1 MPEIRR
7 LFVEKKPPFAVE
19 ARKLHQD
26 LRDHLDLAGL
36 EGVRLVVRYDVEGLD
51 GAGLDAARWTVFA
64 EPPVDEVFDEELP
77 LGPGETALAVEY
89 LPGQYDQRADSA
101 ALVAPLHDGHA
112 ASHRRLHHGLH
123 AARAGKGGVGDKVQ
137 GIIWS

>member
-7 LFVEKKPPFAVE
+7 LFVEKQPPFAVE

-51 GAGLDAARWTVFA
+51 GAGLEAARWTVFA
-64 EPPVDEVFDEELP
+64 EPPVDLVFEEELP
-77 LGPGETALAVEY
+77 LGPGETALAW
-89 LPGQYDQRADSA
+89 LTRLGRARPDRAEALAGLARETDAVAYGGKA
-101 ALVAPLHDGHA
+101 ATSLA
-112 ASHRRLHHGLH
+112 RL
-123 AARAGKGGVGDKVQ
+123 ARAEARAWKDGDP
-137 GIIWS
+137 GRA